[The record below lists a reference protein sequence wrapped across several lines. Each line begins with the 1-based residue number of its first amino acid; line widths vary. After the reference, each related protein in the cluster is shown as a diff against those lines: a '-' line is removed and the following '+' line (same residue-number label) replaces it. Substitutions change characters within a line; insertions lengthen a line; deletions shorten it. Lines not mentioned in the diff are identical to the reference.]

1 MLVVCSPSM
10 VSFVATP
17 LPCRLGW
24 CWATVWG
31 QEYAI
36 ANACHTV
43 GPVLAVCSPF
53 MVGFGA
59 TPLPCRLGWCCLT
72 VWRREPGA
80 FINSRQRGAPTC
92 YLESITLILK

>member
-1 MLVVCSPSM
+1 MSLQNACNAARLRPMLVVCSP
-10 VSFVATP
+10 FT
-17 LPCRLGW
+17 
-24 CWATVWG
+24 
-31 QEYAI
+31 
-36 ANACHTV
+36 
-43 GPVLAVCSPF
+43 
-53 MVGFGA
+53 VGFGA